1 MKKRK
6 IIGGGLI
13 VCGLALLVFGDT
25 VPNAL
30 ASILTTLGSL
40 LLVAAGMAVAFA

>member
-6 IIGGGLI
+6 IIGGVLI
-13 VCGLALLVFGDT
+13 ASGVALMLFGDT
-25 VPNAL
+25 VPSAL
-30 ASILTTLGSL
+30 ASLLTNFGAV